1 MTGIAIVRGI
11 GVIARFAGGNAT
23 VMAAHARTNHLIM
36 IQRRDKRQPGIRGG
50 SMASFT
56 QVGRIRMIA
65 GFAGGNTTVMTTHAS
80 TNDFV
85 VVQRCNEG

>member
-56 QVGRIRMIA
+56 QVGGVGMIA
-65 GFAGGNTTVMTTHAS
+65 GFTLCDHTVMAACTGTQY
-80 TNDFV
+80 FIV
-85 VVQRCNEG
+85 IQRRNER